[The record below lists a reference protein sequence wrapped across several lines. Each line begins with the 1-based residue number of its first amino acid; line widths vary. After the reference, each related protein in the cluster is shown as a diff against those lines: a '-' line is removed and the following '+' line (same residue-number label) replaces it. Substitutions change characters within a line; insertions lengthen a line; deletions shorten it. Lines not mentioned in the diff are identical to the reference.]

1 MKHLDPERWRA
12 GGMFSPVLKAL
23 CVSGRWTTADR
34 THASFD
40 GQRAEPPA
48 DQPAALDDRLE
59 DAVVAGR
66 VGAVDRL
73 AVQAGDARAEPHAD
87 HPEGREVDPGVA
99 VGVGVLLVE
108 VEVAPRRSRRGHAVG
123 RFMCGPAGQRAMT
136 ITRRD
141 RWTKSAQIILA
152 VSLTRQRT
160 PRN

>member
-73 AVQAGDARAEPHAD
+73 AVQAADARA
-87 HPEGREVDPGVA
+87 DPM
-99 VGVGVLLVE
+99 
-108 VEVAPRRSRRGHAVG
+108 P
-123 RFMCGPAGQRAMT
+123 T
-136 ITRRD
+136 IP
-141 RWTKSAQIILA
+141 KAAKLIP
-152 VSLTRQRT
+152 V
-160 PRN
+160 